1 MKEHFVR
8 TRFVYAIYL
17 KKQRSAKVIGVRL
30 KTATEIHTVQSFRS
44 AMRLNKEPTT
54 VQDYDGVHV
63 LQSQNFYDKKQIKM
77 ILLC

>member
-1 MKEHFVR
+1 
-8 TRFVYAIYL
+8 
-17 KKQRSAKVIGVRL
+17 
-30 KTATEIHTVQSFRS
+30 
-44 AMRLNKEPTT
+44 MRLNKEPTT